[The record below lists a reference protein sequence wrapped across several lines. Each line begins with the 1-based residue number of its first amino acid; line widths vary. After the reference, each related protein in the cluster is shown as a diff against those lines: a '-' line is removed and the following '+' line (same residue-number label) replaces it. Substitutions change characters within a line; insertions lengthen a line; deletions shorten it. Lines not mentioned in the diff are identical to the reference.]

1 MDNKVR
7 YCNGDGII
15 EITVRSE
22 TGAKEQF
29 LRSNLSDKKQL
40 WLISKLL
47 FDKYGIDLN
56 PQKDLVNHK
65 SLFDF

>member
-7 YCNGDGII
+7 YGNGDGVI
-15 EITVRSE
+15 EITVRSD

-29 LRSNLSDKKQL
+29 LRSNLSDRKNL

-56 PQKDLVNHK
+56 PRKDLVNHK